1 MKDHTNF
8 QRTARASYILLGALI
23 LAGMVMPVKAAKLSP
38 GMDILSRDTNI
49 ATHGLVN
56 TDVYMSRE
64 DLSEA
69 LGVDSVGK
77 ITVVSLPDPT
87 LGRLQLGSRYVEVGQ
102 TIAEVNIDNLKFVPF
117 GSNELAATFSFC
129 RGSSTDGTV
138 YSCTVYTLK
147 KVNLAPVFTADAI
160 AGASGTEASV
170 YSGVIHLGTLMASD
184 PEGDALTFEILS
196 SPTHGT
202 VKLTDKARG
211 YYEYTSDDTYTGKDS
226 FTVRVTDKYGN
237 RSEALKV
244 VLRVGSVNDSEVFA
258 DMEGHFANEAVISC
272 IRAGVIDSP
281 EGNGLFYPNEYIS
294 RAEFLSLAMNG
305 TGYAGFS
312 ANATAFADDAD
323 IPEKYKGSIAAAHA
337 LGFIDGIETQSG
349 LCFCPNNQITR
360 SEAAVIVSRLTGIS
374 GDGTVAVFAADDAVP
389 TWARS
394 AMEGLHTAG
403 ILRGSGTGSIDAYAP
418 LTRGAAMQM
427 ISSLI
432 GIN

>member
-1 MKDHTNF
+1 MKDHTNL

-23 LAGMVMPVKAAKLSP
+23 LAGMVMPAKAAKLSP
-38 GMDILSRDTNI
+38 GMDILAQDI
-49 ATHGLVN
+49 KVATQGLIN
-56 TDVYMSRE
+56 TDVYLSRE

-87 LGRLQLGSRYVEVGQ
+87 LG
-102 TIAEVNIDNLKFVPF
+102 
-117 GSNELAATFSFC
+117 SFC

-138 YSCTVYTLK
+138 YNCTVYTLK
-147 KVNLAPVFTADAI
+147 KVNLSPAFTADAI

-170 YSGVIHLGTLMASD
+170 YSGVTHLGTLMASD

-202 VKLTDKARG
+202 LKLTDKARG

-237 RSEALKV
+237 RSEPLKV
-244 VLRVGSVNDSEVFA
+244 VLRVGAVNDSEVFA
-258 DMEGHFANEAVISC
+258 DMDGHFANEAVISC

-281 EGNGLFYPNEYIS
+281 EGNGLFYPDEYIS

-305 TGYAGFS
+305 AGYTGFS
-312 ANATAFADDAD
+312 ANATAFADDGD
-323 IPEKYKGSIAAAHA
+323 IPEKYRGSIAAAHA
-337 LGFIDGIETQSG
+337 LGFIDGIETEMG

-360 SEAAVIVSRLTGIS
+360 SEAAVIVSRLSGIS

-403 ILRGSGTGSIDAYAP
+403 ILRGSGNGSIDAYAP
-418 LTRGAAMQM
+418 LTRGAAVQM

-432 GIN
+432 GLN